1 MNERQNQ
8 HFRMFD
14 NSSDV
19 LDDYTEAWSPI
30 PIMAPV
36 KNQLDE
42 LRQRIQE
49 TDNTSQLSSSR
60 ITEKKNKLLSN
71 LAKKVAILS
80 GILKAFYALEGE
92 ETSTDKY
99 DVSKTDLIKARERD
113 VEAIVT
119 PLIKKVRDNIEALSD
134 FGVTEA
140 MVSETETTLDD
151 FTTLIGKPRTIRN
164 KRFTK
169 LKTLDELFDATN
181 DLLKNTLDPLM
192 LQFELSNPEF
202 YEEYTRARTIVD

>member
-1 MNERQNQ
+1 
-8 HFRMFD
+8 MFD

-42 LRQRIQE
+42 LLQRIQE
-49 TDNTSQLSSSR
+49 TDNTSQLSSTQ
-60 ITEKKNKLLSN
+60 ITRKKEKLLSS
-71 LAKKVAILS
+71 LTKKIIIIS
-80 GILKAFYALEGE
+80 GILKAYYTLEGDE
-92 ETSTDKY
+92 AATENFHITKS
-99 DVSKTDLIKARERD
+99 DLVRAREAD
-113 VEAIVT
+113 VEAKVT
-119 PLIKKVRDNIEALSD
+119 PLIKKVRENLEDLTN

-140 MVSETETTLDD
+140 MINETETTLDD

-164 KRFTK
+164 KKFTK

-181 DLLKNTLDPLM
+181 DLLRNTLDPLM
-192 LQFELSNPEF
+192 LQFEHSHPEF
-202 YEEYTRARTIVD
+202 YDEYTRARTIVD